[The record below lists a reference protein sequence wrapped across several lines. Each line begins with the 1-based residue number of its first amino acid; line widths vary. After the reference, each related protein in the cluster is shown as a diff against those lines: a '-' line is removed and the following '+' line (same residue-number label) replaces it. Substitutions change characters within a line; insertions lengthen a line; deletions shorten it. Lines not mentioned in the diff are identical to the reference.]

1 MSADRLQLAKDRLN
15 AYYEAELA
23 ILSGQEYKIG
33 SRTLRRA
40 DLKEVRAAINAL
52 ERQVQELEALQNGNT
67 TARARRVIIRDI

>member
-1 MSADRLQLAKDRLN
+1 MQLAKDRLN